1 MKKLTYNTNTYPE
14 GPSPNSILLQP
25 RTRTTGPDD
34 LQDLRCQPHWEAKG
48 RTCDLVV
55 TLLNHSH
62 TALPLL
68 GQWGHRHGPGSGLQV
83 TAVGELDGGF
93 KPTAVAWPR
102 IRGIHSPYTTMGRV
116 VGGSKSDHKLQ
127 LCVVWLHAKLAIL
140 IPPNLIP
147 PLCREEGPSGSWRAA
162 WTPPTSSSLK
172 VVPIASLG
180 FGGMGTE
187 EGNNLL
193 SPFLSE
199 LLNSWAI
206 SIYVKSSQRSDLKI
220 RVRSPFISLFN
231 KCLLSAYYAPGTVGT
246 GNTRWEI

>member
-102 IRGIHSPYTTMGRV
+102 IRGIHSPYTTIGRV
-116 VGGSKSDHKLQ
+116 VGG
-127 LCVVWLHAKLAIL
+127 
-140 IPPNLIP
+140 
-147 PLCREEGPSGSWRAA
+147 
-162 WTPPTSSSLK
+162 
-172 VVPIASLG
+172 
-180 FGGMGTE
+180 
-187 EGNNLL
+187 
-193 SPFLSE
+193 
-199 LLNSWAI
+199 
-206 SIYVKSSQRSDLKI
+206 
-220 RVRSPFISLFN
+220 
-231 KCLLSAYYAPGTVGT
+231 
-246 GNTRWEI
+246 